1 MSIDIFHRG
10 TLLSKKN
17 YRGVPPMPL
26 TILIA
31 DDDIGTRLSISD
43 YLDLS
48 GYRVITTDNGI
59 DALSMLEKHHP
70 DLLVTDIMMP
80 RMNGY
85 ELVRRIRQLSEFR
98 LLPVILLTARTKIQ
112 ERILGYQSGCDL
124 YLPKP
129 FELEELAAAIR
140 NLLER
145 SQIIQSECRFIY
157 QDNSRNLTYTKAE
170 NGHISVSTQ
179 VQISQVLT
187 PLTVREKEVLDLLTH
202 GFSNVEIGNHLH
214 LSPRTVEKYVSSL
227 LRKTE
232 TSNRAELVRFAIKHD
247 LVE

>member
-1 MSIDIFHRG
+1 
-10 TLLSKKN
+10 
-17 YRGVPPMPL
+17 
-26 TILIA
+26 
-31 DDDIGTRLSISD
+31 
-43 YLDLS
+43 
-48 GYRVITTDNGI
+48 
-59 DALSMLEKHHP
+59 
-70 DLLVTDIMMP
+70 MP

-85 ELVRRIRQLSEFR
+85 ELVRRVRQQSAFR
-98 LLPVILLTARTKIQ
+98 LLPVILLTARTKTQ

-145 SQIIQSECRFIY
+145 SQIIQSECRFFHQEEI
-157 QDNSRNLTYTKAE
+157 SVSTYTKEE

-179 VQISQVLT
+179 VQNSQVLT
-187 PLTVREKEVLDLLTH
+187 PLTAREKEVLELLTH

-232 TSNRAELVRFAIKHD
+232 TCNRAELVRFAMKHG

>member
-1 MSIDIFHRG
+1 
-10 TLLSKKN
+10 
-17 YRGVPPMPL
+17 MPL

-31 DDDIGTRLSISD
+31 DDDIGTRLAISD

-48 GYRVITTDNGI
+48 GYHVITADNGI

-80 RMNGY
+80 LMNGY
-85 ELVRRIRQLSEFR
+85 ELVRRVRQLSAFR

-157 QDNSRNLTYTKAE
+157 QDNNRNLTYTKAE

>member
-1 MSIDIFHRG
+1 
-10 TLLSKKN
+10 
-17 YRGVPPMPL
+17 
-26 TILIA
+26 
-31 DDDIGTRLSISD
+31 
-43 YLDLS
+43 
-48 GYRVITTDNGI
+48 
-59 DALSMLEKHHP
+59 
-70 DLLVTDIMMP
+70 
-80 RMNGY
+80 
-85 ELVRRIRQLSEFR
+85 VRRIRQLSEFR
-98 LLPVILLTARTKIQ
+98 LLPVILLTARTKTQ

>member
-1 MSIDIFHRG
+1 
-10 TLLSKKN
+10 
-17 YRGVPPMPL
+17 MPL

-48 GYRVITTDNGI
+48 GYRVMTTDNGI

>member
-157 QDNSRNLTYTKAE
+157 QDNNRNLTYTKAE

>member
-1 MSIDIFHRG
+1 VSIDIFHRG

-31 DDDIGTRLSISD
+31 DDDLGTSLSISD

-98 LLPVILLTARTKIQ
+98 LLPVILLTARTKTQ

>member
-1 MSIDIFHRG
+1 
-10 TLLSKKN
+10 
-17 YRGVPPMPL
+17 MPL

-31 DDDIGTRLSISD
+31 DDDIGTRLAISD

-48 GYRVITTDNGI
+48 GYHVITANNGI
-59 DALSMLEKHHP
+59 DALNTLEKYHP

-80 RMNGY
+80 LMNGY
-85 ELVRRIRQLSEFR
+85 ELVRRVRQLSAFR

>member
-1 MSIDIFHRG
+1 
-10 TLLSKKN
+10 
-17 YRGVPPMPL
+17 MPL

-31 DDDIGTRLSISD
+31 DDDIGTRLAISD
-43 YLDLS
+43 YLELS
-48 GYRVITTDNGI
+48 GYHVITADNGV
-59 DALSMLEKHHP
+59 DALSTLERYHP

-80 RMNGY
+80 LMNGY
-85 ELVRRIRQLSEFR
+85 ELVRRVRQLSAFR

-145 SQIIQSECRFIY
+145 SQIIQSQCRFIY
-157 QDNSRNLTYTKAE
+157 QDNNRNLTYTKAE

>member
-1 MSIDIFHRG
+1 
-10 TLLSKKN
+10 
-17 YRGVPPMPL
+17 MPL

-31 DDDIGTRLSISD
+31 DDDIGTSLSISD

-48 GYRVITTDNGI
+48 GYHVITADNGI

-80 RMNGY
+80 LMNGY
-85 ELVRRIRQLSEFR
+85 ELVRRVRQLSAFR

-140 NLLER
+140 SLLER

-157 QDNSRNLTYTKAE
+157 QDNNRNLTYTKAK

>member
-1 MSIDIFHRG
+1 
-10 TLLSKKN
+10 
-17 YRGVPPMPL
+17 MPL

-48 GYRVITTDNGI
+48 GYHVITTDNGI

-80 RMNGY
+80 LMNGY
-85 ELVRRIRQLSEFR
+85 ELVRRVRQLSEFR
-98 LLPVILLTARTKIQ
+98 LLPVILLTARTKIP

-140 NLLER
+140 SLLER

-157 QDNSRNLTYTKAE
+157 QDNNRNLTYTKAE
-170 NGHISVSTQ
+170 NGHISVSSQ

-187 PLTVREKEVLDLLTH
+187 PLTVREKEVLELLTH

-232 TSNRAELVRFAIKHD
+232 TSNRAELVRFAIKHN

>member
-1 MSIDIFHRG
+1 
-10 TLLSKKN
+10 
-17 YRGVPPMPL
+17 MPL

-31 DDDIGTRLSISD
+31 DDDIGTRLAISD
-43 YLDLS
+43 YLELS
-48 GYRVITTDNGI
+48 GYHVITADNGI
-59 DALSMLEKHHP
+59 DALNTLEKYHP

-80 RMNGY
+80 LMNGY
-85 ELVRRIRQLSEFR
+85 ELVRRVRQLSAFR

-157 QDNSRNLTYTKAE
+157 QDNNRNLTYTKAE